1 MANEDS
7 TSERLNNQ
15 DFRRLADF
23 IQDNTGIR
31 LPPSKKVL
39 MEGRLRRRVRAL
51 GLDGMREYCQYLFS
65 PGGVRQDEAIHFID
79 VMTTNKTDFF
89 REPNHFEFLVDH
101 GVAELIATSSG
112 YDRVL
117 RIWSAACSIGAE
129 PYTLAMVLED
139 LRRERGDFRFEILA
153 TDISTEVLQK
163 AALAIYSEDMIR
175 PVPPEMRRRYMLRS
189 KDRDRHQVRIAPE
202 IRKLVRFGRVNLVQ
216 PPFNV
221 PTGMDLIFC
230 RNLLIYF
237 DKATQEKVLRHLC
250 EHLRPGGYLII
261 GHSESLAGIKLP
273 VTAVAS
279 GVFLRS

>member
-1 MANEDS
+1 MADEGL
-7 TSERLNNQ
+7 TSEHLNNQ
-15 DFRRLADF
+15 DFKRLAEF

-31 LPPSKKVL
+31 LPSSKKVL

-51 GLDGMREYCQYLFS
+51 GLGGLGDYCGYLFS
-65 PGGVRQDEAIHFID
+65 SGGVQQQEAIHFID

-101 GVAELIATSSG
+101 GIEELVAGGSP
-112 YDRVL
+112 DRCL

-139 LRRERGDFRFEILA
+139 LRRERGNFRFEILG

-163 AALAIYSEDMIR
+163 AALAIYTEDMIK
-175 PVPPEMRRRYMLRS
+175 PVPPEMRRRYLLRA
-189 KDRDRHQVRIAPE
+189 KDKERRELRIAPE
-202 IRKLVRFGRVNLVQ
+202 IRKLVRFGRVNLIQ

-221 PTGMDLIFC
+221 PTGMDLILC

-237 DKATQEKVLRHLC
+237 DKATQEQVLRSLC
-250 EHLRPGGYLII
+250 DHLRPGGYLII

-273 VTAVAS
+273 VTPVTS